1 VLEHVASPAPRRE
14 SDFFFADDSRRTD
27 NWRDLLGGIDTP
39 PPAPQVREQ
48 SAGAMIDRL
57 DRAGVRLHVVKA
69 ADLRRIANASSQGE
83 RQRRR
88 ATHETAPAEIQR
100 VTRMLESDRDMQTA
114 AREFVSR
121 EAADALRVL
130 SMAGRA
136 REDAAPRLSAY
147 LLLDTAL
154 GMQI

>member
-1 VLEHVASPAPRRE
+1 
-14 SDFFFADDSRRTD
+14 
-27 NWRDLLGGIDTP
+27 
-39 PPAPQVREQ
+39 
-48 SAGAMIDRL
+48 M
-57 DRAGVRLHVVKA
+57 
-69 ADLRRIANASSQGE
+69 
-83 RQRRR
+83 
-88 ATHETAPAEIQR
+88 
-100 VTRMLESDRDMQTA
+100 TRMLETDRDLQHA
-114 AREFVSR
+114 AREFVTR